1 MNATI
6 FTAYG
11 KVLQHMDKKEA
22 LSHWWAGC
30 AAGIAQTAIISPV
43 ELIKEMVYLRIYGL
57 YKNYCFI
64 YIFHRWIIFTFYSFH
79 GK

>member
-11 KVLQHMDKKEA
+11 KVLQHMDEKEA

-30 AAGIAQTAIISPV
+30 AAGVAQTAIISPV
-43 ELIKEMVYLRIYGL
+43 ELIKETVYILLSPIVSIFYGAIIYG
-57 YKNYCFI
+57 I
-64 YIFHRWIIFTFYSFH
+64 YGFS
-79 GK
+79 GE

>member
-43 ELIKEMVYLRIYGL
+43 ELIKEMVYLRTIVDTL
-57 YKNYCFI
+57 SKVLS
-64 YIFHRWIIFTFYSFH
+64 SFSID
-79 GK
+79 

>member
-6 FTAYG
+6 FATYG
-11 KVLQHMDKKEA
+11 KVLEHLDSKEA

-43 ELIKEMVYLRIYGL
+43 ELIKETVYITSGMSHSLCGIDDYTSDSL
-57 YKNYCFI
+57 STSLCMYF
-64 YIFHRWIIFTFYSFH
+64 
-79 GK
+79 

>member
-6 FTAYG
+6 FTTYG

-30 AAGIAQTAIISPV
+30 AAGVAQTAIISPV
-43 ELIKEMVYLRIYGL
+43 ELIKETVYL
-57 YKNYCFI
+57 KV
-64 YIFHRWIIFTFYSFH
+64 
-79 GK
+79 

>member
-43 ELIKEMVYLRIYGL
+43 ELIKEMVYLRINGRSLRL
-57 YKNYCFI
+57 YLK
-64 YIFHRWIIFTFYSFH
+64 FYLYFP
-79 GK
+79 